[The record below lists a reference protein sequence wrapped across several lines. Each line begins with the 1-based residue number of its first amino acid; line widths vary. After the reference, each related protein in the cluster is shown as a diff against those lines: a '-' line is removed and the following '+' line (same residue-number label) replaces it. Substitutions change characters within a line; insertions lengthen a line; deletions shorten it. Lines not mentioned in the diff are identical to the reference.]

1 MHSSSKTA
9 GALAAGLMVA
19 GLGAGF
25 TPALA
30 AQATPARSVPAVD
43 VAAQGSVVEV
53 TSANKAQVKEM
64 AKSKPVVFLVTAPSW
79 CGACRQLDPVI
90 HDLNAKAGGTW
101 TLAVIDTDKAK
112 DAAQEFGVR
121 GLPTMI
127 PWGKSGEMK
136 SPARMVGWGG
146 QGKTSSWI
154 DSVVKAYGPTK
165 PGPKP
170 APKPAPTKP
179 GPKPGPK
186 PAPTK
191 PGPKPA
197 PTKPGPKPAPVPT
210 STPAPAPV
218 PGDGKLP
225 TLPAGAVQL
234 TDKNFQ
240 KEVIQESAKRTV
252 VIDFS
257 KDQCE
262 PCLALAPIMDEK
274 YKADKGSWQYTRLDG
289 TAFPELWKKFDN
301 PWFPTLIAFRDGKE
315 IARHTGYE
323 GDKAAIT
330 AWLDGVAKGQ
340 APANDPLVMELK
352 DTATWNQMIAMS
364 KRHPVALRVH
374 MGRPFRKHGEMAEK
388 MVKADGGKWSLVNA
402 DLPTVACL
410 LHGRG
415 VRPQGMPIMYVF
427 YNGKMQL
434 KPLVGFVQEPQMRQW
449 IDTMLSTHYPKA

>member
-1 MHSSSKTA
+1 MHSSSKA
-9 GALAAGLMVA
+9 ASALAAGLLVA
-19 GLGAGF
+19 GLGAGL

-30 AQATPARSVPAVD
+30 APAAQTRSVPAVA

-53 TSANKAQVKEM
+53 TAANKAQVKEM

-90 HDLNAKAGGTW
+90 HDINAKAGGTW

-136 SPARMVGWGG
+136 SPARLVGWGG
-146 QGKTSSWI
+146 QDKTSSWI
-154 DSVVKAYGPTK
+154 SSVVKAYGPVK
-165 PGPKP
+165 PGP
-170 APKPAPTKP
+170 APTQ
-179 GPKPGPK
+179 
-186 PAPTK
+186 A
-191 PGPKPA
+191 
-197 PTKPGPKPAPVPT
+197 PKPAPVPPKPGPT
-210 STPAPAPV
+210 KPAPVPPKPAPV
-218 PGDGKLP
+218 PGDGTLP
-225 TLPAGAVQL
+225 TLPPGAVQL

-240 KEVIQESAKRTV
+240 KDVVEESAKRTV

-257 KDQCE
+257 KDHCE

-274 YKADKGSWQYTRLDG
+274 YRADKGSWQYTRLDG
-289 TAFPELWKKFDN
+289 TAFPALWKKFDN
-301 PWFPTLIAFRDGKE
+301 PWFPTLIAFRNGKE
-315 IARHTGYE
+315 IARHAGYE

-330 AWLDGVAKGQ
+330 AWLDAVAKGQ
-340 APANDPLVMELK
+340 APAGDPLVMDLK

-415 VRPQGMPIMYVF
+415 IRPEGMPIMYVF

-449 IDTMLSTHYPKA
+449 VDTMLSTHYPKA